1 MAAVFGSSN
10 ANFLGVRKNFETMIM
25 FIMLKRSHNQV
36 HGTVAA
42 TGPVQALQAA
52 NESNLMKL
60 IKRAQQLDQLDQTLR
75 QILPSALAKECRL
88 ANISQEKLVYSVS
101 NPVWKSKLRLY
112 GDALLS
118 AAGAAGFQVQALTIK
133 VTPPDPVPLS
143 PTTGK
148 PLTQAVR
155 DSLRATA
162 HSVEDPQLREQLLKL
177 ASLP

>member
-1 MAAVFGSSN
+1 
-10 ANFLGVRKNFETMIM
+10 M

-36 HGTVAA
+36 HGTVASSK
-42 TGPVQALQAA
+42 GPVQALQAA

-112 GDALLS
+112 GDALIS

-133 VTPPDPVPLS
+133 VTPPDSVPLS

-155 DSLRATA
+155 DSLRTTA

>member
-1 MAAVFGSSN
+1 
-10 ANFLGVRKNFETMIM
+10 
-25 FIMLKRSHNQV
+25 MLKRTHNQV
-36 HGTVAA
+36 HGTVAPPK
-42 TGPVQALQAA
+42 GPVQALQAA

-75 QILPSALAKECRL
+75 QILPLALANQCRL
-88 ANISQEKLVYSVS
+88 ANINKEKLVYSVS
-101 NPVWKSKLRLY
+101 NPVWSSKLRLY
-112 GDALLS
+112 GDALVS

-133 VTPPDPVPLS
+133 VTPPDSVPLS

-155 DSLRATA
+155 DSLRTTA